1 MIRLTL
7 ASLCVVMVTLAGCDN
22 RTRDAVRWDQIAEA
36 QKANKDVQPWQEAS
50 SPWSDVQHHT
60 GLAW

>member
-1 MIRLTL
+1 
-7 ASLCVVMVTLAGCDN
+7 MVAFAGCDN

-36 QKANKDVQPWQEAS
+36 QRSDKGVQPWQEAS
-50 SPWSDVQHHT
+50 SPWSNVQHRT